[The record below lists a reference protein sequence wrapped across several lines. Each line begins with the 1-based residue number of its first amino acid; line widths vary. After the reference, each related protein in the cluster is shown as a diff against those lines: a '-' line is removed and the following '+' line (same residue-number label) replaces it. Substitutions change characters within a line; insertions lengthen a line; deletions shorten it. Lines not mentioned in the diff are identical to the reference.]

1 MAPKEY
7 LESYFLVSFRIK
19 CLQSS
24 RFIIDAVLQ
33 AEEIASGT
41 LGSGVPSA
49 IAGRTSF
56 KHLMQC
62 DTSSS
67 SEGMGMFSI
76 ASKNGGTEASTCIIE
91 LKKQVLPMFV
101 RVRLKREKPVLLV
114 LSCREGAGDCS

>member
-7 LESYFLVSFRIK
+7 LESYYLVCFRVK

-24 RFIIDAVLQ
+24 RFIIDAVSQAEPLRILQ
-33 AEEIASGT
+33 AAR
-41 LGSGVPSA
+41 SA
-49 IAGRTSF
+49 IAWRTSF

-91 LKKQVLPMFV
+91 LKKQVSPIFV

-114 LSCREGAGDCS
+114 LSFREGAADRS